1 MIEQKMEGLVYFF
14 KHYFVSG
21 RLETEDQQNPA
32 NSDKDTEEQGSV
44 SKKEP
49 PVYWEFI
56 DDRELKP
63 GYKKT
68 YCYLTKTWAPCDKK
82 DAQIVYV
89 SIFDEDD
96 VCVDTYHAR
105 KREKRNPEN

>member
-14 KHYFVSG
+14 KHYFVHS
-21 RLETEDQQNPA
+21 RRETEDQQNPG
-32 NSDKDTEEQGSV
+32 DTEEHGSV
-44 SKKEP
+44 CKQEP

-56 DDRELKP
+56 NDRELKP

-68 YCYLTKTWAPCDKK
+68 YCYLTETWDPCDKK
-82 DAQIVYV
+82 DAQMVYV
-89 SIFDEDD
+89 SIFDEND

-105 KREKRNPEN
+105 KRKKQNTEN